1 MHALATPSSSQSRPG
16 TRRKLM
22 GRLWLSVGLWAGL
35 TVLSSSEAFAA
46 PAEARCSA
54 LVASGNPQYPPYL
67 WRDPAD
73 ENRLIGANAD
83 LMQLLAQELGIAI
96 ELRYVGPWGRVQEE
110 AKAGRID
117 LIAGAFWTQA
127 RTEYMDYFIPAFHQT
142 RSVIWVD
149 AKSQLNYS
157 RWSDLVGQQGVTV
170 INNSFGEAFDRYAKQ
185 SLKISRV
192 ASLEQA
198 IQMLQRG
205 RADYLIY
212 EDSPGQAFLA
222 KLDISNVKML
232 APAVANEALH
242 LTLSHKS
249 HCNTGDLRGRIARAL
264 HKLGGASLLPELLEK
279 NIQRWRQQNQAAK

>member
-1 MHALATPSSSQSRPG
+1 MNAFATSPTRLSRPAA
-16 TRRKLM
+16 LH
-22 GRLWLSVGLWAGL
+22 LQVWLFLGLFAGL
-35 TVLSSSEAFAA
+35 VLFNQAAEAA
-46 PAEARCSA
+46 PAEARCTT

-83 LMQLLAQELGIAI
+83 LMQLLAQELGVAI

-127 RTEYMDYFIPAFHQT
+127 RTEYMDYFTPAFHQT
-142 RSVIWVD
+142 RSVIWVG
-149 AKSQLNYS
+149 AKSRLNYS
-157 RWSDLVGQQGVTV
+157 RWSDLIGQQGVTV

-185 SLKISRV
+185 SLKISQV

-205 RADYLIY
+205 RASYLIY

-222 KLDISNVKML
+222 KLDINNVKML
-232 APAVANEALH
+232 SPAVANENLH

-249 HCNTGDLRGRIARAL
+249 PCNTGELRGRIARAM
-264 HKLGGASLLPELLEK
+264 HKLGGASVLPDLLEK
-279 NIQRWRQQNQAAK
+279 NIQLWRQQSQLVK